1 MLASL
6 VAFAAVIAVS
16 MWPVRAFADA
26 PRTVVNVGSRPG
38 AELQVES
45 LATPSLLGAEEGGF
59 AALAGGQLD
68 GFLTLTESGGADSFS
83 VSIDSIVP
91 LSSGDIDPPWVA
103 GLRVPWSRQAT
114 PGGPGPNVDII
125 AIADVHRSTVVPND
139 LRSTPVPSAGLLA
152 VVGFALLGALRRRD
166 LHP

>member
-1 MLASL
+1 M
-6 VAFAAVIAVS
+6 VAFAAVFAVS

-26 PRTVVNVGSRPG
+26 PRMLVNVASRPG
-38 AELQVES
+38 AELPVES

-68 GFLTLTESGGADSFS
+68 GFLTLPESGGADSFS
-83 VSIDSIVP
+83 VSIDSIDP
-91 LSSGDIDPPWVA
+91 LSSGDTDPPWVA
-103 GLRVPWSRQAT
+103 GLRAPWSRQAT
-114 PGGPGPNVDII
+114 PGGPGPSVDII
-125 AIADVHRSTVVPND
+125 VIADVHRSTVVPND
-139 LRSTPVPSAGLLA
+139 LRSTPAPSAGLLA

>member
-1 MLASL
+1 MSASL
-6 VAFAAVIAVS
+6 VAFAAVFAVS

-26 PRTVVNVGSRPG
+26 PRTLVNVASRPG
-38 AELQVES
+38 AELPVES
-45 LATPSLLGAEEGGF
+45 LAPSLLGAEEGGF

-68 GFLTLTESGGADSFS
+68 GFLTLSESGGADSFS
-83 VSIDSIVP
+83 VSIDSIDP

-125 AIADVHRSTVVPND
+125 AIADVHRSTIVPND
-139 LRSTPVPSAGLLA
+139 LRSTPAPSAGLLA